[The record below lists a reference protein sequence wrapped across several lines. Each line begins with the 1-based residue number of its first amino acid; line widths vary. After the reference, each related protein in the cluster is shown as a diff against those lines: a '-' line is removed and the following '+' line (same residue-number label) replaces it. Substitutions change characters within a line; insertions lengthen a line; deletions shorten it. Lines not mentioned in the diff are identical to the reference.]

1 MKTVPLSIAAKIIMG
16 QSPPS
21 ETYNK
26 DGRGLPF
33 FQGKADFGEMYPKVR
48 MYCNAPKKIANEGDI
63 LISVRAPVGPTNIN
77 SQKSCIGR
85 GLAAIRSE
93 NGSDAKYL
101 LYFLRYY
108 EPKLARLSK
117 GSTFDAIGKDDLAK
131 IPIPLPP
138 LPEQQ
143 RIAALLDKADRVRR
157 LRRYA
162 RELSDSYL
170 QAVFL
175 EMFGDPVENPRGWET
190 GKLNDLC
197 EKVVDCPHETPEVA
211 DGITPYACIR
221 SSDIQNGFLDWST
234 TRYLSEDEYLKRII
248 REVPMAGDI
257 FYCREGARLGNAA
270 RIPEGKTVCL
280 GQRMMMF
287 RAKPGVSTSEFI
299 WGFLETKSTYQQA
312 MKIVGG
318 SASPHINVKD
328 IKAFYTI
335 IPPLP
340 LQEKFA
346 CAVQHYE
353 RLRAQQREAERQAEM
368 LFGSLLA
375 LSFAE
380 GLERAFG
387 AS

>member
-143 RIAALLDKADRVRR
+143 RIAAILDKADRVHR

-162 RELSDSYL
+162 RVL
-170 QAVFL
+170 Q
-175 EMFGDPVENPRGWET
+175 R
-190 GKLNDLC
+190 
-197 EKVVDCPHETPEVA
+197 
-211 DGITPYACIR
+211 
-221 SSDIQNGFLDWST
+221 
-234 TRYLSEDEYLKRII
+234 
-248 REVPMAGDI
+248 
-257 FYCREGARLGNAA
+257 
-270 RIPEGKTVCL
+270 
-280 GQRMMMF
+280 
-287 RAKPGVSTSEFI
+287 
-299 WGFLETKSTYQQA
+299 
-312 MKIVGG
+312 
-318 SASPHINVKD
+318 
-328 IKAFYTI
+328 
-335 IPPLP
+335 
-340 LQEKFA
+340 
-346 CAVQHYE
+346 YE
-353 RLRAQQREAERQAEM
+353 RLRAQQRDSGRQTEM

-375 LSFAE
+375 LSFS
-380 GLERAFG
+380 ERSEQTFV
-387 AS
+387 